1 MDRQNTYKFD
11 SEDFDEDEADQ
22 GWSPA
27 LINYD
32 DVSGDAQD

>member
-11 SEDFDEDEADQ
+11 SEDFDEDEV
-22 GWSPA
+22 
-27 LINYD
+27 NYD

>member
-22 GWSPA
+22 GAP
-27 LINYD
+27 INYD